1 MIFKE
6 QLQVLSRT
14 CTGNTVP
21 FCSLGDHLKDSNKA
35 SSLGSIVRVGPNEI
49 SIDDIEVHNSVLFC
63 QGPKFMKV
71 SDIT

>member
-1 MIFKE
+1 M
-6 QLQVLSRT
+6 
-14 CTGNTVP
+14 
-21 FCSLGDHLKDSNKA
+21 KDSNKA